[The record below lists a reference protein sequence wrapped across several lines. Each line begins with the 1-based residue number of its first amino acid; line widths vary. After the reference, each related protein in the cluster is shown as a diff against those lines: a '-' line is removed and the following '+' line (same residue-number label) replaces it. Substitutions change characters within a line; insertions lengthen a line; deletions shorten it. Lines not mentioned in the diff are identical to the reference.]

1 MKRYMKPTIDMV
13 DLKMEGDI
21 MAGSGNGNNNG
32 NVLNQNNNDTRDNLE
47 LKGDLSQDVF
57 EAAKHHN
64 AWETWD

>member
-21 MAGSGNGNNNG
+21 LAGSPNTG
-32 NVLNQNNNDTRDNLE
+32 NVLNQNDDKPRDNLSYEGE
-47 LKGDLSQDVF
+47 LPDGVF

-64 AWETWD
+64 AWDTWD